1 MALLLILGLSLT
13 AMSVVLVLRAL
24 SLAHGDRRRTLGH
37 IGAYGFRPDTAV
49 SPETAD
55 LRTVVSELAEETGTR
70 ALERFD
76 GLKQGEARLR
86 QLLTSAG
93 MYQTSVATFVGV
105 RVLAAACGPVL
116 LGLAGFAGSLD
127 ARTLAGCVLITLF
140 GWFGPVA
147 IVQRRARLRME
158 RIDRE
163 VPELVDLLV
172 TTVEGGVAFGGGLQ
186 LASRNIE
193 GPLGQ
198 ELRLVLREQS
208 LGLTPEEAL
217 RNLSVRVDSP
227 ATRAFTQ
234 ALVQGES
241 LGVSIGQILRDL
253 AGDMRKRRRSAAEE
267 RAQKTPTKILFPLIA
282 LILPALFI
290 VTLGPAVM
298 EATRFFADSI

>member
-1 MALLLILGLSLT
+1 MALVLILGLSL
-13 AMSVVLVLRAL
+13 AAASGVLVLRAFG
-24 SLAHGDRRRTLGH
+24 LAQAGRRRTLEQ
-37 IGAYGFRPDTAV
+37 IAAYGFHSEAATTADA
-49 SPETAD
+49 AD
-55 LRTVVSELAEETGTR
+55 LRSVLGDLATRTGES
-70 ALERFD
+70 ALARFD
-76 GLKQGEARLR
+76 GLKAGEHGLR
-86 QLLTSAG
+86 KLLTSAG
-93 MYQTSVATFVGV
+93 MYRTSVALFVGTRILGASSGV
-105 RVLAAACGPVL
+105 ALLALLVLSGNLAPRAAFGCTL
-116 LGLAGFAGSLD
+116 LTAM
-127 ARTLAGCVLITLF
+127 
-140 GWFGPVA
+140 GWFGPLA
-147 IVQRRARLRME
+147 IVQRRARLRLE

-172 TTVEGGVAFGGGLQ
+172 TTVEGGVGFAAGLQ
-186 LASRNIE
+186 LASRSIE

-208 LGLTPEEAL
+208 LGLSPEVAL
-217 RNLSVRVDSP
+217 RNLSVRVDSA

-253 AGDMRKRRRSAAEE
+253 ATDMRKRRRQSAEE

-298 EATRFFADSI
+298 EATRFFANSI